1 MIDVLLLIG
10 ALFAILVLGARW
22 NLSSAGGGREPRTS
36 ADDAA
41 VLEELLASGHPVQT
55 CIRLQGGDE
64 ERITAHQFEEV
75 RAEIRLLQA
84 RVLGSNGTEA
94 SSEQARL
101 KVALVGLMDQLADL
115 SRSSGNDRADRL
127 RFERIKSEVDRLV
140 LLSARPSQPPATLQ
154 T

>member
-1 MIDVLLLIG
+1 M
-10 ALFAILVLGARW
+10 
-22 NLSSAGGGREPRTS
+22 
-36 ADDAA
+36 
-41 VLEELLASGHPVQT
+41 LEELVASGHPVQT

-64 ERITAHQFEEV
+64 ERITAHQFEAV

-84 RVLGSNGTEA
+84 RALGSNGTEV

-140 LLSARPSQPPATLQ
+140 LLSARPSQPPATPQ